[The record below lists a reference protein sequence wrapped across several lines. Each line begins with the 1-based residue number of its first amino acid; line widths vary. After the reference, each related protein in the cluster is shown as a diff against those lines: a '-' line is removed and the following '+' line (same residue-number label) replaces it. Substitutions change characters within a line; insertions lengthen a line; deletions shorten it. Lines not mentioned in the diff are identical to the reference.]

1 MKAYF
6 WQHMKVFVSMLLI
19 FCNASLFAQL
29 GGNSTYHFLN
39 LHASARIAALGGSAI
54 NNPATDLN
62 LSAANPALL
71 NKNFSKQMA
80 FSYVK
85 YIADIGAGYVGTA
98 YHSDSLQTTFSAG
111 LQYIDYGNFKRM
123 SPDGADLGNF
133 TAGEYCFQLAATKNI
148 NSFQIGAQ
156 AKFIY
161 SNLETYQSVGIATDL
176 AAAWFDEKRLSM
188 ATLVISNLGTQ
199 LSTYS
204 DKEKE
209 KLPLNVQLGYSKK
222 FEHSPLRI
230 GVIAQHLEMAGKLLY
245 QIENRNNNNIDLE
258 TGLPIQE
265 DFSLLDQM
273 MSHLILNGELVLT
286 KNFNLRIGYNHL
298 KRRELA
304 LTDSKGTSGYSWGF
318 GIKIN
323 RFQLHYGS
331 GAFLGGQNTNHFSI
345 ITNLEEFKK
354 KN

>member
-6 WQHMKVFVSMLLI
+6 WKQMKVFVSIIAMFIQLPI
-19 FCNASLFAQL
+19 YAQL
-29 GGNSTYHFLN
+29 GGNTTYNFLK
-39 LHASARIAALGGSAI
+39 LHASARAAALGGNAI
-54 NNPATDLN
+54 NNPAIDLN
-62 LSAANPALL
+62 LASTNPALL
-71 NKNFSKQMA
+71 NQDFSKQLT

-85 YIADIGAGYVGTA
+85 YLADIGAGYIGTA
-98 YHSDSLQTTFSAG
+98 YHFDSIQTTLAAG

-123 SPDGADLGNF
+123 SPDGTDLGNF
-133 TAGEYCFQLAATKNI
+133 SAGEYCFQLGAAKSI
-148 NSFQIGAQ
+148 GQFQYGGT

-161 SNLETYQSVGIATDL
+161 SNLESYQSIGMAADL
-176 AAAWFDEKRLSM
+176 AAAWFDSKRLTM
-188 ATLVISNLGTQ
+188 ATLVISNFGSQ
-199 LSTYS
+199 LTTYS
-204 DKEKE
+204 GSNRENI
-209 KLPLNVQLGYSKK
+209 PLNIQMGYSKK

-230 GVIAQHLEMAGKLLY
+230 GIIAQHLEMVGRLLY

-265 DFSLLDQM
+265 NFSLLDHF

-304 LTDSKGTSGYSWGF
+304 LTESKSTSGYTWGF

-331 GAFLGGQNTNHFSI
+331 GAFMGGQNTNHLSI

-354 KN
+354 KK

>member
-6 WQHMKVFVSMLLI
+6 WKEMKVFVSIIALFI
-19 FCNASLFAQL
+19 QVPLFAQL
-29 GGNSTYHFLN
+29 GGNSTYNFLT
-39 LHASARIAALGGSAI
+39 LHASARAAALGGSAI

-62 LSAANPALL
+62 LSSSNPALL
-71 NKNFSKQMA
+71 NQDFSKQMT

-85 YIADIGAGYVGTA
+85 YLADIGSGYIGA
-98 YHSDSLQTTFSAG
+98 AFHSDTLKTTFSAG

-123 SPDGADLGNF
+123 SPDGTDLGNF
-133 TAGEYCFQLAATKNI
+133 TAGEYCIQLGAAKTIGQFQVGST
-148 NSFQIGAQ
+148 
-156 AKFIY
+156 AKLIY
-161 SNLETYQSVGIATDL
+161 SNLESYQSIGIAADL
-176 AAAWFDEKRLSM
+176 AAAWFDSKRLSM
-188 ATLVISNLGTQ
+188 ATLVVSNIGSQLTTYTGSNL
-199 LSTYS
+199 
-204 DKEKE
+204 ENI
-209 KLPLNVQLGYSKK
+209 PLNIQLGYSKK

-230 GVIAQHLEMAGKLLY
+230 GVIAQHLEKMGNLLY

-265 DFSLLDQM
+265 NFSLLDHV
-273 MSHLILNGELVLT
+273 MSHLIINGELVLT

-304 LTDSKGTSGYSWGF
+304 LTDSKGTSGYTWGF

-331 GAFLGGQNTNHFSI
+331 GAFMGGQNTNHFSI

-354 KN
+354 KK